1 MNGNYILSSLWHRNL
16 EDSWLGPWK
25 YVLLGECSSSKHL
38 DLVHKKLVRDL
49 KSKCKM
55 DVNESLLKVIL
66 SSPKSA
72 FKEDEYI
79 SRLCLR
85 SGCYIVRVE
94 FCGKEKCWLSSNEAN
109 GAEKLSGMAFQLI
122 CEALDELEGL
132 DFVAREP
139 IVLVLD
145 FEIQVCL

>member
-1 MNGNYILSSLWHRNL
+1 MIGNYILLFLWHRNL

-25 YVLLGECSSSKHL
+25 YVLLGECSSCKRL
-38 DLVHKKLVRDL
+38 DLVYKKLVHDL

-66 SSPKSA
+66 GFSKSA
-72 FKEDEYI
+72 FEEDGYI
-79 SRLCLR
+79 SLLCLR
-85 SGCYIVRVE
+85 NGCHIGRVE
-94 FCGKEKCWLSSNEAN
+94 VCEREKCWLSSNGAN
-109 GAEKLSGMAFQLI
+109 SAEELSAMAFQLI
-122 CEALDELEGL
+122 CEALDELEGF
-132 DFVAREP
+132 DCVNREP